1 MSKIAFLIAFLAY
14 AVTIIAA
21 DTKIVCYYGSWAA
34 YRPGLGKFEPTDIDP
49 TLCTHIIYTFVGI
62 ATDGNVRILD
72 SWMDLP
78 NGKDGYGKFTRLRQL
93 SPNTKALIAI
103 GGWNEGSYKYSEVA
117 ANPEIRIRF
126 VKNVVA
132 FLQKYN
138 FDGFDVDWEYPN
150 QRGGKQA
157 DKENFVSLLK
167 ELRQEF
173 NKYNYILSIAVAG
186 AKSSALKSYYISEIS
201 KYVHFINLMTYD
213 LNGSWNNFAAINAPL
228 YASSSESGAQ
238 AELNVNSC
246 VQYWLSEGAPT
257 DKLIVG
263 IPAYGRSFTLANST
277 NNKPGD
283 KTIGAGQAGP
293 YTRENGMLGYNEICE
308 FINQGWT
315 VVREP
320 EQRVPYAFKNNQW
333 VGYDDIVSIEEKV
346 NYVKYN
352 GLGGIMMWSVET
364 DDFHGTCGE
373 KYPLLNT
380 INRVLKGHNP
390 STTTTTNTVTST
402 TSDISSSTTP
412 IVSNT
417 TISASTSTTVASIGT
432 STVPSSSVPSSSVP
446 SSSSPNSICTQE
458 GYVRDSQ
465 NCSIFYYCQKV
476 NGKYIIN
483 KFHCPE
489 NLVFDTKLN
498 TCNYKQ
504 NVPDCP

>member
-1 MSKIAFLIAFLAY
+1 MFFHYL
-14 AVTIIAA
+14 V
-21 DTKIVCYYGSWAA
+21 KIVCYYGSWSA

-49 TLCTHIIYTFVGI
+49 TLCTHMIYTFVGI
-62 ATDGNVRILD
+62 ASDGNIRILD

-103 GGWNEGSYKYSEVA
+103 GGWNEGSYKYSEVV

-126 VKNVVA
+126 VRNVVA
-132 FLQKYN
+132 FLKKYN

-157 DKENFVSLLK
+157 DKENFVALLK

-173 NKYNYILSIAVAG
+173 NKHNYILSIAVAA
-186 AKSSALKSYYISEIS
+186 AKSSALKSYHILEIS

-238 AELNVNSC
+238 AELNVNSS
-246 VQYWLSEGAPT
+246 VQYWLSEGAPN

-263 IPAYGRSFTLANST
+263 IPAYGRSFTLANSV

-333 VGYDDIVSIEEKV
+333 VGYDDIVSVEEKV

-352 GLGGIMMWSVET
+352 GLGGIMLWSVET

-373 KYPLLNT
+373 KYSLLNT
-380 INRVLKGHNP
+380 INRVSKGYNP
-390 STTTTTNTVTST
+390 STATTTNANSTVTST
-402 TSDISSSTTP
+402 TSGITSSITV
-412 IVSNT
+412 VSNT
-417 TISASTSTTVASIGT
+417 TISTSTSTTVASIST
-432 STVPSSSVPSSSVP
+432 STVPSLTEPSSSVPSSSVP
-446 SSSSPNSICTQE
+446 SSSSPNSICTHE

-465 NCSIFYYCQKV
+465 NCSIFYYCQNV
-476 NGKYIIN
+476 NGKYIIS
-483 KFHCPE
+483 KFHCPN
-489 NLVFDTKLN
+489 NLVFDTKIN
-498 TCNYKQ
+498 TCNYKH
-504 NVPDCP
+504 NVLDCP